1 MAILSWRGVRVVAV
15 VYSWRRIGWMLTLL
29 WAPALL
35 HAQSNSNMDQ
45 NHGLFGL
52 DRFDENEATG
62 IFTRP
67 NQKLVD
73 YAVILTMAGT
83 ALWEGTETRL
93 GKAMWQ
99 SVDASLSSGLT
110 AQALKYLT
118 SRPRPDQNSDPR
130 VWFQGP
136 GHMSFPSGETAL
148 MSAFATP
155 LIISYH
161 EDQPAVWALALLPL
175 YMGKARMASQGH
187 WLTDV
192 LAGAALGA
200 GMGYLAVEQ
209 DQPWVLRIFGNGVYV
224 GLKTKF

>member
-1 MAILSWRGVRVVAV
+1 MPGWCSPRIEAAPC
-15 VYSWRRIGWMLTLL
+15 SWRRIVSVL
-29 WAPALL
+29 ALL
-35 HAQSNSNMDQ
+35 CASALVHAQSNSNTDQ

-52 DRFDENEATG
+52 DRFDENEAQG

-73 YAVILTMAGT
+73 NIVILTMAGT
-83 ALWEGTETRL
+83 ALWEGTDTRL

-99 SVDASLSSGLT
+99 SIDASLSSGLSV
-110 AQALKYLT
+110 QALKYLT
-118 SRPRPDQNSDPR
+118 SRPRPDQNPDPR
-130 VWFQGP
+130 VWFQGR
-136 GHMSFPSGETAL
+136 GNMSFPSGETAL

-155 LIISYH
+155 LILNYYQ
-161 EDQPAVWALALLPL
+161 DQPAVWGLALLPL

-192 LAGAALGA
+192 LSGAALGA
-200 GMGYLAVEQ
+200 GMGYLAVQQ
-209 DQPWVLRIFGNGVYV
+209 DQPWVLRITGNGVYV

>member
-1 MAILSWRGVRVVAV
+1 MVPRSVGFQGHARLWWRLCVF
-15 VYSWRRIGWMLTLL
+15 I
-29 WAPALL
+29 ALL
-35 HAQSNSNMDQ
+35 ALPAWVHAQLSSSVDH

-62 IFTRP
+62 IFSRP
-67 NQKLVD
+67 NQKRVD
-73 YAVILTMAGT
+73 AIVIVTMAGT
-83 ALWEGTETRL
+83 ALWEGTSSPL

-99 SVDASLSSGLT
+99 SIDASLASGLSV
-110 AQALKYLT
+110 QALKVLT
-118 SRPRPDQNSDPR
+118 SRPRPDQNPDPT

-155 LIISYH
+155 LILNFH
-161 EDQPAVWALALLPL
+161 EEHPAVWGLALLPL

-200 GMGYLAVEQ
+200 GMGFLAYDR
-209 DQPWVLRIFGNGVYV
+209 DQPFVLKITGNGVYA
-224 GLKTKF
+224 GLKVKF